1 MLNRS
6 KLAAVGLLVAVFASG
21 IAVGGAAS
29 AAWGDRP
36 KIEENRREGR
46 RDHDYADHLREE
58 LGLSVSQRDSVQ
70 RILETYQ
77 QAMSDL
83 WAEVRPRM
91 QQIRAEVRGDVAGV
105 LDEEQQ
111 ARFVE
116 HNARSDSARAARSNA
131 HRRRGDRR

>member
-6 KLAAVGLLVAVFASG
+6 KLSAVGLLVAVFASG

-36 KIEENRREGR
+36 ATDENRREGG
-46 RDHDYADHLREE
+46 RDRDYTHHLQEE
-58 LGLSVSQRDSVQ
+58 LGLSASQRDSVQ

-77 QAMSDL
+77 QAMSEL

-91 QQIRAEVRGDVAGV
+91 QEIRTEVRGDIAGV

-111 ARFVE
+111 TRFAE
-116 HNARSDSARAARSNA
+116 HNARSDSTRAARSNG
-131 HRRRGDRR
+131 HRRPGGSR